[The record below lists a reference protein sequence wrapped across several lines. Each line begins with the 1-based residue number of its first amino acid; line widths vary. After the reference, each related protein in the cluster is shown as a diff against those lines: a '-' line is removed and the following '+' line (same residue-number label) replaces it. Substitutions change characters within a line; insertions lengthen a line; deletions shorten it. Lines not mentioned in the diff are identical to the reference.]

1 MQAGEQPALHAQ
13 DHLVAMRTSR
23 RPLTAVLLGLAVVAS
38 GCGGDDEQ
46 SGGKTKAPRPAIDPA
61 QFTSKVDHPLVPLLT
76 VGVKVYE
83 GRERD
88 PDTGRTFDARVVT
101 RVQPRTFDV
110 AGVRSAIVA
119 VREYE
124 DGELVESTRD
134 YYAQRRDGSVFYMGE
149 HVNDYEDG
157 KIVGHDGQ
165 WFAGQRNAKP
175 GLFMPAKPRVGLDFE
190 QEQAPGVAEDRSTV
204 VALGRRVTT
213 PAGTF
218 DDCIKTKDVAP
229 LDNLTEFKYYC
240 PRVGLVREDKQYGRS
255 DLVSYR
261 RR

>member
-1 MQAGEQPALHAQ
+1 VLALA
-13 DHLVAMRTSR
+13 
-23 RPLTAVLLGLAVVAS
+23 LGVGAC
-38 GCGGDDEQ
+38 GGGDDAR
-46 SGGKTKAPRPAIDPA
+46 SGGEAKAPRPAIDRD
-61 QFTSKVDHPLVPLLT
+61 QFSSKVDHPLVALST
-76 VGVKVYE
+76 VRLKVYE

-88 PDTGRTFDARVVT
+88 PETGRTFEARVVT

-229 LDNLTEFKYYC
+229 LDNLTEFKFYC
-240 PRVGLVREDKQYGRS
+240 PGVGLVREDKQYGRS